1 MVVAL
6 HLLRYAEDHLCCLR
20 TPHTVCHFTE
30 MMGERKGDMRFH
42 PCLHCLCAIS
52 PVCLR
57 GLLLPT
63 LSPPL
68 PFCCVFFSSHLFC
81 DGCTHCLAFWGMMSY
96 FSPTAKPYFL
106 LPVNVAESHLPPNRL
121 LCLFLSIPLQF
132 PYHSFIFLSIC
143 LIHFFSP
150 SFFRFALT
158 VSLSLIHSVSFCLS
172 LPLFCSCLVFL
183 GGPNLS
189 IGLHLCP
196 RHWGIPSFTSSVSL
210 H

>member
-1 MVVAL
+1 MSPL
-6 HLLRYAEDHLCCLR
+6 SL
-20 TPHTVCHFTE
+20 CHFSSMSQGIITS
-30 MMGERKGDMRFH
+30 H
-42 PCLHCLCAIS
+42 
-52 PVCLR
+52 
-57 GLLLPT
+57 T
-63 LSPPL
+63 LSPTSFL
-68 PFCCVFFSSHLFC
+68 LCVFLFSS

-96 FSPTAKPYFL
+96 FSTTAKPYFL